1 MTGPVSGAAVR
12 PVVVWA
18 VPRSRSTALARV
30 MIERGDLEVVHEPF
44 SYLAAQGVYQLA
56 GRELRSAR
64 EILDV
69 LLEQASAGR
78 RFFVK
83 ETTDYRYDDLLA
95 DERFAADLT
104 HAFMIRHPADAI
116 ASHHAMNS
124 RLTSSEAGF
133 AYLAEI
139 LDQVRAGTGRTPIV
153 IDGDDLVAEP
163 DAMVEAF
170 CRAVG
175 LPHVPEA
182 LTWQPGGQP
191 VWEQTAAWH
200 RDVEQSTGLS
210 PRRRTYDVDAA
221 TATRLQQLVDE
232 QMPHYDRLAGYRL
245 RTSVGGAQ
253 R

>member
-1 MTGPVSGAAVR
+1 MSGAAVK
-12 PVVVWA
+12 PLVVWA

-44 SYLAAQGVYQLA
+44 SYLAAQGTYHLA
-56 GRELRSAR
+56 GRELRSAG

-69 LLEQASAGR
+69 LLEQAATGR

-95 DERFAADLT
+95 DERFVPALT
-104 HAFMIRHPADAI
+104 HAFMIRQPADAV
-116 ASHHAMNS
+116 ASHHAMNP
-124 RLTSSEAGF
+124 RLTSSEAGYG
-133 AYLAEI
+133 YLAEI
-139 LDQVRAGTGRTPIV
+139 LDHVRASTGVTPVV

-163 DAMVEAF
+163 EAMVEAF

-175 LPHVPEA
+175 LPHIPEA
-182 LTWQPGGQP
+182 LSWQPGEQP
-191 VWEQTAAWH
+191 LWRQTAAWH

-210 PRRRTYDVDAA
+210 AHRRQYAVDPAAAPRLR
-221 TATRLQQLVDE
+221 QLIEE
-232 QMPHYDRLAGYRL
+232 QLPHYDRLAGYRL
-245 RTSVGGAQ
+245 RALSGEVQ